1 MSPGPQA
8 PLHVFISY
16 ARENRAEAAQL
27 ADALTADALAV
38 WWDRGLLV
46 GADFAAEISARLQ
59 SAQVVVVL
67 WSGESVLS
75 AFVRDESSRAFKA
88 GKLMPVRIEDIELPL
103 GFGQLHTLDLLGWDG
118 DRDDEAYQQLL
129 MEVRGRLQIPP
140 TPQPDPVRPGF
151 KWPRRTNVIAAV
163 CIALALGGGAAWY
176 AQDQQHDDKEAL
188 DDANRHFRAGL
199 DQQYAAV
206 PQLETAL
213 NEYLSALDRRPQHAR
228 ARYYLGHVYAQTGKL
243 LDARDSFKLA
253 LSGVDA
259 PLDHSQR
266 ADAAKQIKTLALV
279 DGEALAVSRADAK
292 PQALPTT
299 PTPPRP
305 PTPTTVAAADT
316 GKSAGAG
323 GGVTPRSANVA
334 QTRQPPMI
342 PPPADEAARLAQSV
356 EGMFDD
362 NKERRINATTSL
374 VLDPQAL
381 GDAVP
386 IAVARAIA
394 ALKPGVGALG
404 QSASSGVVNTLVL
417 LQNAL
422 PGTLTLNRIEIGHL
436 LDAAEPLG
444 DYTAKQ
450 AGKVRDLLKA
460 ALLHKPVAYL
470 QIANEGQRPMAD
482 ALSRRLRSFGYEA
495 PAIEL
500 VGDRAPGTTQIRVQG
515 KSDRSYARWLGKV
528 VGEIVGEAPVT
539 SSLHNANPKT
549 DTYEIWFSNTIK

>member
-46 GADFAAEISARLQ
+46 GTDFAAEISARLQ

-67 WSGESVLS
+67 WSNASVLS

-118 DRDDEAYQQLL
+118 DRDGEAYQQLL
-129 MEVRGRLQIPP
+129 MEVRGRLQTPP

-151 KWPRRTNVIAAV
+151 KWPRRSNVIATV

-228 ARYYLGHVYAQTGKL
+228 ARYYLGHVYAQTGKP
-243 LDARDSFKLA
+243 LDALDSFKLA

-292 PQALPTT
+292 PQTP

-323 GGVTPRSANVA
+323 GGVPPRSANAA

-356 EGMFDD
+356 AGMFDD

-374 VLDPQAL
+374 VLDPQSL
-381 GDAVP
+381 GDAAP

-422 PGTLTLNRIEIGHL
+422 PGTLTLNRIEIAQL

-482 ALSRRLRSFGYEA
+482 AVSRRLRSFGYEA

-500 VGDRAPGTTQIRVQG
+500 VGDKAPGTTQIRVQG

>member
-16 ARENRAEAAQL
+16 ARENRADAAQL

-67 WSGESVLS
+67 WSGASVLS
-75 AFVRDESSRAFKA
+75 AFVRDESSRAVKA

-129 MEVRGRLQIPP
+129 MEARGRLQTPP
-140 TPQPDPVRPGF
+140 TPRPDPVRPGF
-151 KWPRRTNVIAAV
+151 KWPRRSNVIAAA

-176 AQDQQHDDKEAL
+176 AQDRQQDDKEAL

-228 ARYYLGHVYAQTGKL
+228 ARYYLGHVYAQTGKP
-243 LDARDSFKLA
+243 LDALDSFKLA

-266 ADAAKQIKTLALV
+266 ADAARQIKTLALI
-279 DGEALAVSRADAK
+279 DGEVLALSRADAK
-292 PQALPTT
+292 PP
-299 PTPPRP
+299 P
-305 PTPTTVAAADT
+305 PTKVAAADT
-316 GKSAGAG
+316 GKSPGAG
-323 GGVTPRSANVA
+323 GGVTPPSAKVA

-356 EGMFDD
+356 AGMFDD
-362 NKERRINATTSL
+362 NKDRRINATTSL

-381 GDAVP
+381 GDAAP

-394 ALKPGVGALG
+394 ALKPGAGALG

-470 QIANEGQRPMAD
+470 QIANEGQRPMAE

-500 VGDRAPGTTQIRVQG
+500 VGDKAPGATQIRVQG

-528 VGEIVGEAPVT
+528 VGEIVGEPPVT
-539 SSLHNANPKT
+539 SSLHNAKPKT